1 MSQNDRDRWANVLTL
16 TDHAWM
22 WLKKT
27 TYNRVHMCLV
37 FEKIIHLYMTKVCS
51 EFLVTF
57 KVNSSVQSCIQ

>member
-1 MSQNDRDRWANVLTL
+1 MVGIIGQNVLTL

-22 WLKKT
+22 WLEKT

-37 FEKIIHLYMTKVCS
+37 FEKIIHLYMAKVCS

-57 KVNSSVQSCIQ
+57 KPNSSVQSCVQ